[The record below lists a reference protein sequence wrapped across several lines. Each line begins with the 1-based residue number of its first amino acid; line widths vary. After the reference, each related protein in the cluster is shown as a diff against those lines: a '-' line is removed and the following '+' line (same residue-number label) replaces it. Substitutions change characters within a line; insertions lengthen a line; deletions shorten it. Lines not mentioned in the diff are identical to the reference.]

1 MTDENQLLKSFS
13 NGDTSSID
21 ALIALYEDD
30 LFSLCCKLHHNRAD
44 AEDLYQQ
51 TWVKVV
57 RSAQTYRHKSFKNW
71 LYTIC
76 LNTCRDGW
84 RRDKLRRNISGGVTD
99 ENTLEYALE
108 SATDSVSAES
118 MAMDNLTQRLLSEK
132 VGRLPDRLRM
142 PVILHYFEDM
152 SYEET
157 AQVLNVPIGTVKS
170 RLNAAKQKL
179 RKEMESELDAGYR

>member
-1 MTDENQLLKSFS
+1 MPDEYQLLKSFS

-21 ALIALYEDD
+21 ALIALHEVD
-30 LFSLCCKLHHNRAD
+30 LFNLCCKLHRNRAD

-57 RSAQTYRHKSFKNW
+57 RNARTYRHKSFKNW

-76 LNTCRDGW
+76 LNVYRDGW
-84 RRDKLRRNISGGVTD
+84 RREKLRWHISGGVMD
-99 ENTLEYALE
+99 EDALEYALE
-108 SATDSVSAES
+108 SATDNVSAEN
-118 MAMDNLTQRLLSEK
+118 MAMENLTQRVLAEK
-132 VGRLPDRLRM
+132 VGLLPDKLRL

-152 SYEET
+152 SYEES
-157 AQVLNVPIGTVKS
+157 AQMLGVPVGTIKS

-179 RKEMESELDAGYR
+179 RREMESELDAGY